1 MKLLIFSANSYRA
14 ATKVDSNGRPVKG
27 RGIMVRLLFSYS
39 LFDCFYLFFLQRYTG
54 KSRSRSRTPP
64 HWRSAA
70 EERKRYVELNES
82 RKQSSSEQ
90 TNSNDNT
97 DT

>member
-39 LFDCFYLFFLQRYTG
+39 LFDCFYFFF
-54 KSRSRSRTPP
+54 SRDILEKVVQDHVPRLIGVQQL
-64 HWRSAA
+64 
-70 EERKRYVELNES
+70 KNVNVMLN
-82 RKQSSSEQ
+82 
-90 TNSNDNT
+90 
-97 DT
+97 